1 MQGQKFQID
10 DKWNEPNIS
19 STSTTPWTGRTT
31 FLVDKNYTDCWGTD
45 QRRQR
50 IEASNLIYSQSEKEF
65 DLFEE
70 EAHLTKSR
78 WTQVR

>member
-1 MQGQKFQID
+1 MQGQQFQID
-10 DKWNEPNIS
+10 DKWNKPNIS
-19 STSTTPWTGRTT
+19 SASMTPWTGRTT
-31 FLVDKNYTDCWGTD
+31 FLVDKIYTDRWGTD

-50 IEASNLIYSQSEKEF
+50 VEASNLIYSQSEKEF